1 LFNVPRILRER
12 TTKMSDDICVI
23 REPESLALRHE
34 LSVEEVVARVQKVH
48 AIMRQAMVL
57 DHHYG
62 KVPGTT
68 KDVLLKPGAEL
79 LCLTFRLD
87 PQYAISREREDGHL
101 TVLST
106 CTLWHIPT
114 GQRCGSGMGSCSTRE
129 SKYAYRQAKR
139 ACPKCGAEQI
149 NKSKFP
155 PRGAPKETEPGWYC
169 YAKVG
174 GCGQEFA
181 AEDPAITGQITGRVA
196 NEDLADTENTVLKMA
211 NKRSLVAAVLN
222 VTAASDI
229 FTQDLEDSAHEGMTP
244 TTSAGGVIERRPESA
259 DSGSAAAPR
268 ASETSKQEAARV
280 FPQEDELRGVL
291 VAYIKTLAEE
301 KKIPAKDRQLLSQSV
316 LAGATL
322 DTADIAA
329 LQDLE
334 TAVINWRA
342 K

>member
-1 LFNVPRILRER
+1 MA
-12 TTKMSDDICVI
+12 MSDELELI
-23 REPESLALRHE
+23 RPESLALRHE

-79 LCLTFRLD
+79 LCMTFRLD
-87 PQYAISREREDGHL
+87 PQYEITKEREGEHL
-101 TVLST
+101 TLIST

-129 SKYAYRQAKR
+129 AKYAYRQAKR

-155 PRGAPKETEPGWYC
+155 PRGKPQEAPGWYC
-169 YAKVG
+169 FAKAG

-181 AEDPAITGQITGRVA
+181 ADDPAITAQITGRVA

-229 FTQDLEDSAHEGMTP
+229 FTQDLDEMTDVHVSTSGMYKADLTKEQMDANRVIVP
-244 TTSAGGVIERRPESA
+244 QPETTE
-259 DSGSAAAPR
+259 
-268 ASETSKQEAARV
+268 QEEA
-280 FPQEDELRGVL
+280 ELRGVL
-291 VAYIKTLAEE
+291 VAHIKLLAEE

-322 DTADIAA
+322 ETADIAA

-334 TAVINWRA
+334 TAVAQWRSV

>member
-1 LFNVPRILRER
+1 MSQGEVVTAFAVP
-12 TTKMSDDICVI
+12 VA
-23 REPESLALRHE
+23 PAESLALRHE

-48 AIMRQAMVL
+48 AIMRQAMVV

-62 KVPGTT
+62 KMPGTI

-79 LCLTFRLD
+79 LCMTFRLD
-87 PQYAISREREDGHL
+87 PQYEVKSIHGEVATSGGSEHL
-101 TVLST
+101 TITST

-155 PRGAPKETEPGWYC
+155 PRGAPKDTEPGWYC

-181 AEDPAITGQITGRVA
+181 ADDAAITGQVTGRVV

-229 FTQDLEDSAHEGMTP
+229 FTQDLDEMIDHVE
-244 TTSAGGVIERRPESA
+244 
-259 DSGSAAAPR
+259 PR
-268 ASETSKQEAARV
+268 AQGTVMHKPGDPIVVISETTEQEAARL
-280 FPQEDELRGVL
+280 FPQEEELRGAL
-291 VAYIKTLAEE
+291 VARIKMLGEE
-301 KKIPAKDRQLLSQSV
+301 KRIPAKDRQLLAQSV

-322 DTADIAA
+322 ETADVAC

-334 TAVINWRA
+334 TAVTNWRA